1 MGKRTSLAPRYF
13 PCLSWFRR
21 WLHEGVIGLWKPAL
35 YVSDENHIAYGFK
48 SAHSLHCEMLCH
60 YPLSTPPP
68 FLSDF
73 FFLKLRAISVSQTP
87 PLQMLRSY
95 LRLVFCERVIHQ
107 RKCVWQPPSLTLSSN
122 FKPETN
128 RKTMCTFLHMMD
140 SSSILPWQ
148 MLVRTLLVL
157 RELLSFWH

>member
-13 PCLSWFRR
+13 SCLHWFRR
-21 WLHEGVIGLWKPAL
+21 WLHVGVIGLWKPAL

-68 FLSDF
+68 FSFWL
-73 FFLKLRAISVSQTP
+73 FLFKTEGYFCLRK
-87 PLQMLRSY
+87 MLWSY

-107 RKCVWQPPSLTLSSN
+107 RKCVWEPPSLTLSSN

-128 RKTMCTFLHMMD
+128 RKTIFY
-140 SSSILPWQ
+140 IWW
-148 MLVRTLLVL
+148 TLAVYCRDRCWWVSMTVIVNGLVL
-157 RELLSFWH
+157 V